1 VINATTIE
9 RGIATGPPPNRLT
22 TQRRL
27 SQWAG
32 GDARGCSNMRAGS
45 NLYLTPARTGL
56 IMITLLLL
64 GVIVG
69 RVIAVLGHSDV
80 RTHAPHENG
89 GSVMLDV
96 GAADLRG
103 SLP

>member
-1 VINATTIE
+1 
-9 RGIATGPPPNRLT
+9 
-22 TQRRL
+22 
-27 SQWAG
+27 
-32 GDARGCSNMRAGS
+32 
-45 NLYLTPARTGL
+45 
-56 IMITLLLL
+56 MITLLLF